1 MSEYL
6 FVPLDLS
13 NEGVKKTAS
22 FLGAVFS
29 KPSLFVADFLQW
41 QYVLNPCGNAIG
53 YNAFTQNG
61 ELVAHY
67 DVQPFTAMLN
77 GKEIKAALSLNT
89 ATAPKHQGKKL
100 FTTLAELTYKEAA
113 ENGIEL
119 IVGVANSKSI
129 HGLEKKLGF
138 VNYGP
143 LTVAVGLNKMI
154 ESLTPSKKNAFQIK
168 RTNEE
173 LEWRLSHPLKKY
185 SLFQKETVLEVL
197 SGSGYWS
204 VQIQMGV
211 LNNITVPKILVE
223 SKQNGSLFKVWLG
236 LDPSFTTHP
245 KGYLSV
251 PLKFRPSPLYLS
263 MKKLSGAVELPIRE
277 EILFQTM
284 DFDAY

>member
-6 FVPLDLS
+6 FVPIDLS
-13 NEGVKKTAS
+13 KEGLQKTAS
-22 FLGAVFS
+22 FLGDAFS
-29 KPSLFVADFLQW
+29 RPSLFVTDFLGW
-41 QYVLNPCGNAIG
+41 QYVLNPCGKAIG

-61 ELVAHY
+61 EFAAHY
-67 DVQPFTAMLN
+67 AVQSFTAILN

-113 ENGIEL
+113 EKGIEL

-143 LTVAVGLNKMI
+143 LNVAVGFNKPI
-154 ESLTPSKKNAFQIK
+154 EIFPDSKTSFQIK

-185 SLFQKETVLEVL
+185 SLFQKNGALEVL
-197 SGSGYWS
+197 SNSGYWNI
-204 VQIQMGV
+204 QIQMAV
-211 LNNITVPKILVE
+211 FNNLSIPTVLVE
-223 SKQNGSLFKVWLG
+223 SKQNRSLFKVWLG
-236 LDPSFTTHP
+236 LDPSFTNHP
-245 KGYLSV
+245 KGFLSV
-251 PLKFRPSPLYLS
+251 PLKLRPSPLYLS
-263 MKKLSGAVELPIRE
+263 MKKLSGAVELPIRK
-277 EILFQTM
+277 EILFQAM

>member
-22 FLGAVFS
+22 FLGTVFS
-29 KPSLFVADFLQW
+29 KPSLFIADLLQW

-67 DVQPFTAMLN
+67 AVQPFTAMLN

-100 FTTLAELTYKEAA
+100 FTTLADLTYKRAA
-113 ENGIEL
+113 EKRIEL

-143 LTVAVGLNKMI
+143 LNVAVGFNKPI
-154 ESLTPSKKNAFQIK
+154 EYLPPSRLAFQIK
-168 RTNEE
+168 RTGEE
-173 LEWRLSHPLKKY
+173 IEWRLSHPLKRY
-185 SLFQKETVLEVL
+185 LLFQKNGVLEVL
-197 SGSGYWS
+197 SGSGYWG

-211 LNNITVPKILVE
+211 LNNITVPNIRIE
-223 SKQNGSLFKVWLG
+223 SKQNRSLFKVWLG

-245 KGYLSV
+245 KGFLSV
-251 PLKFRPSPLYLS
+251 PVKLRPSPLYLS
-263 MKKLSGAVELPIRE
+263 MKKLSAAIELPIRE
-277 EILFQTM
+277 EILFQAI